1 MDLSLFFGLPPLPL
15 LIAFMA
21 SAGLLALFFVFWYR
35 RESRRADYREKVSL
49 EGKSPKWIEK
59 KAAELVK
66 IEAFRLAGDLYAHQ
80 GKWPEAAGLYRK
92 GGDFVKAAEA
102 FISAGRPAE
111 AAAALLENKDYERA
125 AQLFIENGAQA
136 EAARALLTAGETVRA
151 AQLFER
157 AGLPERAAEIFSE
170 QGLYRRAAEMFRK
183 KGMSGPAADALWR
196 CQLQERG
203 RLPAEV
209 TEADSMPL
217 RLLARQAGEMF
228 REAGRLDEAAEAFAA
243 GGWSRERAETL
254 KLDGKTGEAAE
265 AFLEAGE
272 LEPAAEAFAA
282 AGDERRAARLRAELH
297 LAAGHEREAAGFLET
312 AGEWARAAE
321 LRRKFGQWADAGRCF
336 EAGGDFALSA
346 EMYEKAED
354 FARAAECRSR
364 AGDHRA
370 AAVLY
375 GRAGNPG
382 AQAEALE
389 KAGEFVAAGANY
401 FERGLLDKAITVLQ
415 QVEADAP
422 DYPVASLLLG
432 QIFREKGILELA
444 HQYFRRSIKDQE
456 LSRGNLE
463 SYYQL
468 ALTAER
474 MGKTEEAAGVYEKIL
489 ALDFHF
495 KDVADRIN
503 ALRSSRTQVETPSA
517 PTSYDATVS
526 GGRPISGGTPA
537 PRPAIDPNM
546 IGHYQKMSELGRGGM
561 GIVYKAKDT
570 TLERTVALKMLP
582 SNLKDHPQA
591 VKNFQRE
598 ARSAAQLSHPHIVT
612 IYELGEYEGN
622 YYIAMEYVE
631 GQTIK
636 DILNRD
642 GKMPLRAV
650 LLVAGQVC
658 RALEYAHDR
667 RIVHRDIKCSNIMWT
682 PDRQVKLMDFGLA
695 KMIEEVKGYQTIASG
710 TPYYMSPE
718 QVLGRNIDHRT
729 DLYSLG
735 VTLFE
740 MSTGRLPF
748 HHGDASYHHVHTPPP
763 AAITVNPTMPEAL
776 SNIILKLMQKNPDDR
791 YPNAREL
798 FNALRQVT
806 VT

>member
-1 MDLSLFFGLPPLPL
+1 MDLSLFAGLPPLPL
-15 LIAFMA
+15 LVGFGI
-21 SAGLLALFFVFWYR
+21 SAVLLAGFFISWYR
-35 RESRRADYREKVSL
+35 RESRLADYREEVSL
-49 EGKSPKWIEK
+49 EGKSQKWIEK
-59 KAAELVK
+59 KAAELVR

-80 GKWPEAAGLYRK
+80 NKWPEAAGLYRK
-92 GGDFVKAAEA
+92 GGNFVKASEA
-102 FISAGRPAE
+102 YISAGRPAE

-125 AQLFIENGAQA
+125 AQLFIENGNQA
-136 EAARALLTAGETVRA
+136 EAAKALLAAGEMVRA

-170 QGLYRRAAEMFRK
+170 QGLYRRAAEMYRK
-183 KGMSGPAADALWR
+183 KGMSAKAADALWR
-196 CQLQERG
+196 CYLQERG

-217 RLLARQAGEMF
+217 RLLARQAAEMF
-228 REAGRLDEAAEAFAA
+228 REAGKTEEAIEAFAA
-243 GGWSRERAETL
+243 GGWSHDRAETL
-254 KLDGKTGEAAE
+254 KQAGKHAEAAK
-265 AFLEAGE
+265 AFLEAGD

-282 AGDERRAARLRAELH
+282 AGDEIGSARLRAELH
-297 LAAGHEREAAGFLET
+297 LSAGREREAAGFLET

-321 LRRKFGQWADAGRCF
+321 IRRKFEQWADAGRCF
-336 EAGGDFALSA
+336 EAAGDFALSA

-354 FARAAECRSR
+354 FARAAECRSK

-370 AAVLY
+370 AAALY
-375 GRAGNPG
+375 GRAGDSG

-389 KAGEFVAAGANY
+389 KAGDLLAAGTNY

-415 QVEADAP
+415 KVEADAA
-422 DYPVASLLLG
+422 DYPIASLLLG
-432 QIFREKGILELA
+432 QIFREKGVLELS
-444 HQYFRRSIKDQE
+444 HEYFRRSIKNQE

-474 MGKTEEAAGVYEKIL
+474 MGKTEEAAGIYEKIL
-489 ALDFHF
+489 VLDFHF
-495 KDVADRIN
+495 KDVADRMN
-503 ALRSSRTQVETPSA
+503 ALRSSRTQVETPST

-526 GGRPISGGTPA
+526 GGRPIPGAPPA
-537 PRPAIDPNM
+537 PAPATDPNM
-546 IGHYQKMSELGRGGM
+546 IGHYLKMSELGRGGM

-570 TLERTVALKMLP
+570 TLERIVALKMLP

-612 IYELGEYEGN
+612 IFELGEYEGN

-650 LLVAGQVC
+650 LLVAGQIC

-729 DLYSLG
+729 DLYSFG

-740 MSTGRLPF
+740 MTTGRLPF

-763 AAITVNPTMPEAL
+763 EAITVNPTMPEAL
-776 SNIILKLMQKNPDDR
+776 SGIILKLMQKNPDDR
-791 YPNAREL
+791 FANAREL
-798 FNALRQVT
+798 FNALRQVP